1 MYLYILSKNTQD
13 ENSLWQKTKSEYK
26 DIYPSLFNSLDSYIS
41 SSGKKNQGE
50 RIMVSSLIVSS
61 LINLLEAG
69 YIQKIPQAMKKSENG
84 KPYFEDFDLHF
95 NIAHSEDMVA
105 VAYSKD
111 GNIGVDIEGEIKEEI
126 AEKLEIRFPKIA
138 GVKAQKSDTPL
149 QAYIMNDEGK
159 FLPLTPDL
167 AEDNFTAKWT
177 IAEAI
182 MKCFGG
188 GFSALPSIEK
198 MAEEMQV
205 LTFIFEAEKNKN
217 YISIAMKKQ

>member
-1 MYLYILSKNTQD
+1 MYLYIVEKNPQPKSD
-13 ENSLWQKTKSEYK
+13 LWIKTKSEYK
-26 DIYPSLFNSLDSYIS
+26 DIYPSLFDSLDSYIS
-41 SSGKKNQGE
+41 SSGKKNRGE

-84 KPYFEDFDLHF
+84 KPYFEDSDLHF

-105 VAYSKD
+105 IAYSKD
-111 GNIGVDIEGEIKEEI
+111 GDIGVDIEGEIEEKR

-138 GVKAQKSDTPL
+138 GIKAQKSDTDL
-149 QAYIMNDEGK
+149 QAYIMNEVGEI
-159 FLPLTPDL
+159 LPLALDF
-167 AEDNFTAKWT
+167 ADDNFTAKWT
-177 IAEAI
+177 IAEAV

-198 MAEEMQV
+198 KAEEMQV
-205 LTFIFEAEKNKN
+205 LTFIFEAENKKN
-217 YISIAMKKQ
+217 YISVAMKK